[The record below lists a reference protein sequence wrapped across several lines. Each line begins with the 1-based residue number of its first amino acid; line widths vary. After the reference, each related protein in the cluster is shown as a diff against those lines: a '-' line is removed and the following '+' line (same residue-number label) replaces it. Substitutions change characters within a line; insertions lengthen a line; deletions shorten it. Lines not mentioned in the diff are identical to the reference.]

1 MKVFQL
7 FCTSSKKGLSPSK
20 TFHTYSMS
28 DGLSESERSEIERYG
43 VYIPPYNLPSQPSA
57 EEIETL
63 FPIAFTFFQLS
74 SGRYGVCQSRHIGA
88 NYSEHYGHYFCHAL
102 ILDQGYW
109 PFYPIQLWGSTI
121 FREGLTDKEA
131 YFEHETPPALPTLE
145 LSDLQQHINHFIS
158 FDKVAE
164 FIKQEKHGTAL
175 EKMLTTIIN
184 YEQSQR
190 RLILCDHY
198 GNILYWMAA
207 LQMAFP
213 IKLAHTLTLTTY
225 TFDPEGNNLLISYTQ
240 PQGTRFAFSEMQ
252 RNYSFYLFDFI
263 ENNKSQIE
271 GRYDINQFIK
281 VSYFFSKENLLAF
294 HRFLEL
300 LDYHHI
306 NSEIETAYHLFRI
319 SCSRI
324 EGIDNHSIIAALD
337 FANSYAPADILDHL
351 SVNLTQ
357 IIDAITEKLNLKT
370 ANIVTR
376 FLFKVARQT
385 RNEQHIETAYHF
397 FFKALD
403 QFVVSGDIT
412 LQQTQEFNNTIRAL
426 DNNAYCQE
434 FATYSVQPNRLQL
447 LSETVPLSSTPQWA
461 EFYIQIM
468 VNNLIVADLSW
479 EPSIVHTN
487 WIEFLNNCFDSL
499 FQSKQNIVQALKA
512 AVQDNELFAQLVNLA
527 LIQAAEQETVIE
539 MILDCFKSLAPE
551 KEAYALRAR
560 LIELNQ
566 GAFIYKDFLKL
577 LGTAKRK
584 PYFFWEYHQILF
596 SNYKD
601 FSNHYFS
608 RAIKA
613 YLKYL
618 PPKLLEKECTK
629 LLSFA
634 SLITDDGVLTKV
646 IELVEESIPLALPNS
661 KQERKIRA
669 LAKLKKARNI
679 NTSPDITRLAI
690 WAISLESESVSQ
702 LSLSELFELEQPHFI
717 GIDVDRYQEY
727 LEWILPT
734 LLHSQSSIED
744 HGILFNH
751 LRMGDE
757 IGFDRELILS
767 YVVYITWILKK
778 NKKVGH
784 ELLMNFIVYY
794 LAVMPKDSQLLLLH
808 RLFWGDVVALIL
820 KRPKKYLT
828 EVEAALLELEET
840 KEALNHFKT
849 LQKEVEY
856 RQTRSVFGFFKSL
869 VGKR

>member
-7 FCTSSKKGLSPSK
+7 FCTSGKKGLSQSK
-20 TFHTYSMS
+20 AFQTYSMS
-28 DGLSESERSEIERYG
+28 DGISESERSEIERYG

-57 EEIETL
+57 EEIDTH
-63 FPIAFTFFQLS
+63 FPIAFTFFQLG
-74 SGRYGVCQSRHIGA
+74 SGRYGVCQTRHIGD
-88 NYSEHYGHYFCHAL
+88 NYSDHYGHYFCHAL
-102 ILDQGYW
+102 ILDNGYW

-121 FREGLTDKEA
+121 FRQGLTDKEA
-131 YFEHETPPALPTLE
+131 YFEHETPPALPTLDI
-145 LSDLQQHINHFIS
+145 SDLQQHLNHFIS
-158 FDKVAE
+158 FEKVAE
-164 FIKQEKHGTAL
+164 FIKQEKHGAAL
-175 EKMLTTIIN
+175 EKMLTTILN

-190 RLILCDHY
+190 RLILCDDY

-207 LQMAFP
+207 IQMAFP
-213 IKLAHTLTLTTY
+213 IKLAHSLKLTTY
-225 TFDPEGNNLLISYTQ
+225 TFDPEGTNLLISHT
-240 PQGTRFAFSEMQ
+240 PAQGTRFTFSEMQ
-252 RNYSFYLFDFI
+252 RNYSFYIFDFI
-263 ENNKSQIE
+263 ENNSSPVE

-281 VSYFFSKENLLAF
+281 VSYFLSKENLLAF

-306 NSEIETAYHLFRI
+306 NPQIETAYHLFRI

-337 FANSYAPADILDHL
+337 FANTYAPAEILDHL
-351 SVNLTQ
+351 SFNLTQ
-357 IIDAITEKLNLKT
+357 IIEAITEKVNLKS

-385 RNEQHIETAYHF
+385 SNEQHIKIAYHF

-403 QFVVSGDIT
+403 QFIVSGDIT
-412 LQQTQEFNNTIRAL
+412 LQQAREFNNTIRSL
-426 DNNAYCQE
+426 DNNAYYQE
-434 FATYSVQPNRLQL
+434 FATYSIKPHRLQE

-461 EFYIQIM
+461 EFYVQIM
-468 VNNLIVADLSW
+468 VNNLIVAGFNW
-479 EPSIVHTN
+479 EPSIIHAN
-487 WIEFLNNCFDSL
+487 WVDFLKNCFDSL
-499 FQSKQNIVQALKA
+499 FQSKQNLYQALKSA
-512 AVQDNELFAQLVNLA
+512 EQNNEFFAQLVNLA
-527 LIQAAEQETVIE
+527 LTQATEQETVIE
-539 MILDCFKSLAPE
+539 MILDCFKSLVPE
-551 KEAYALRAR
+551 KEAYSIRAR
-560 LIELNQ
+560 MIEFNQ
-566 GAFIYKDFLKL
+566 YAFVYNDFLKL
-577 LGTAKRK
+577 LGAAKRK
-584 PYFFWEYHQILF
+584 PYLFWEYHQNLF

-634 SLITDDGVLTKV
+634 SLITDDGVLTKL
-646 IELVEESIPLALPNS
+646 IELVEESIPLATPNS

-669 LAKLKKARNI
+669 LSKLKKARNI
-679 NTSPDITRLAI
+679 NTSPDITSLAI

-702 LSLSELFELEQPHFI
+702 LSLPELFELEQPHFV

-734 LLHSQSSIED
+734 LLHFQTSIED
-744 HGILFNH
+744 HGTLFNH
-751 LRMGDE
+751 LKVGDE

-767 YVVYITWILKK
+767 YVVYITWLLKK
-778 NKKVGH
+778 NKKVGR
-784 ELLMNFIVYY
+784 ELLMNFMVYY
-794 LAVMPKDSQLLLLH
+794 LAFMPKDSKLLLLH

-820 KRPKKYLT
+820 KMPKKYLN
-828 EVEAALLELEET
+828 EVEAALQELEET
-840 KEALNHFKT
+840 KETLNHFKT

-856 RQTRSVFGFFKSL
+856 RQTRSVIGFFKSI